1 MLWVAIAQVSTPSI
15 RSNSMEFVPSV
26 MRLRLALGKYRLCH
40 SVAKRVYP
48 KQWLSWRAY
57 KFIHSPGVNHC
68 GFMSVEKVQIS
79 DIGFLH

>member
-1 MLWVAIAQVSTPSI
+1 MIWVAIARVSTPPI

-68 GFMSVEKVQIS
+68 GFTSVKKVQIS